1 MDNDIIPIASSRKS
15 VDTLAG
21 KILVAKT
28 AQTSYYSRLN
38 NQRLDVKPGM
48 MIVAL
53 MEGTSTLSS
62 HQKVVKF
69 IYNGLHGEL
78 ALGSEFDS
86 NWAIVSPDDRLG
98 GKSFVFTGALT
109 NTRDYYKTLVECF
122 GGVFGSAV
130 SGNTGYLVVG
140 DPRFHGDSHH
150 KSTKS
155 KKARSLGVPVI
166 YETGLFNLIQNGKV

>member
-28 AQTSYYSRLN
+28 VHSDYYSRLN
-38 NQRLDVKPGM
+38 GRRLDARPGM

-53 MEGTSTLSS
+53 MEGTSTVSS

-69 IYNGLHGEL
+69 IYNGFHGEL
-78 ALGSEFDS
+78 ALNSEFDN
-86 NWAIVSPDDRLG
+86 NWCIISPDNRLD
-98 GKSFVFTGALT
+98 GKCFVFTGALT

-122 GGVFGSAV
+122 GGVFGWLCARALDIS
-130 SGNTGYLVVG
+130 SWGILPLVVILTTS
-140 DPRFHGDSHH
+140 PRRLRRLA
-150 KSTKS
+150 TWEC
-155 KKARSLGVPVI
+155 L
-166 YETGLFNLIQNGKV
+166 

>member
-1 MDNDIIPIASSRKS
+1 MDNIIPIASSRKS

-28 AQTSYYSRLN
+28 THVEYFSRINGSCL
-38 NQRLDVKPGM
+38 QAKPGM

-53 MEGTSTLSS
+53 MEETSSRYS

-78 ALGSEFDS
+78 ALNNNFDN
-86 NWAIVSPDDRLG
+86 NWGIISPDDRLG
-98 GKSFVFTGALT
+98 GKAFVFTGALT

-130 SGNTGYLVVG
+130 SKSTGYLVVG
-140 DPRFHGDSHH
+140 DPTFGRDAHH
-150 KSTKS
+150 KSIKE
-155 KKARSLGVPVI
+155 KKARELGVPVI
-166 YETGLFNLIQNGKV
+166 YEAGLFSLIQNGTV